1 MSEKFH
7 MSFDKENTMLVRIM
21 KISLLPVLILIL
33 GALSIPA
40 FSADNATITGDGV
53 RLRDVP
59 ATTGFIVGSVNRGTR
74 VEVNGVTAF
83 SETIGGDTAPWYI
96 ISHNEN
102 SVAFVYGKYVAID
115 EGASIPPLEEPVIYF
130 VRTGME
136 RFGEEESEVIKNL
149 GEPTSVTEEECVDC
163 FNGHYYITAIRHLT
177 FKDVTASFEVMEHGV
192 HHIIGIA
199 FTTDVYSIWGLK
211 VGDSVEEVKQVLGA
225 PVEMTEDTLFYSNLS
240 GWMNA
245 SFKTENGAITEIF
258 LFTEDPG

>member
-1 MSEKFH
+1 MF
-7 MSFDKENTMLVRIM
+7 V
-21 KISLLPVLILIL
+21 KIQKMIFLPVVILTFV
-33 GALSIPA
+33 ALSLPA

-59 ATTGFIVGSVNRGTR
+59 ATTGFILGSANTGTR
-74 VEVNGVTAF
+74 VEVYGVTGF

-96 ISHNEN
+96 VSHNEN

-115 EGASIPPLEEPVIYF
+115 DGVSIPPLEEPVIYF

-149 GEPTSVTEEECVDC
+149 GEPISVTEEECVDC
-163 FNGHYYITAIRHLT
+163 FTGHYYITAIRHLT
-177 FKDVTASFEVMEHGV
+177 FKDVIATFEVMEHGV
-192 HHIIGIA
+192 HHIIGIT
-199 FTTDVYSIWGLK
+199 FITDTYSIWGLK
-211 VGDSVEEVKQVLGA
+211 VGDSVDEVKQVLGT
-225 PVEMTEDTLFYSNLS
+225 PVEMTEDTIFYSNLS

-245 SFKTENGAITEIF
+245 SFTTENGAIREIF